1 MFERFHV
8 LKFVYYFMQ
17 ISWSYFEADN
27 CDNLIIVIM
36 IKGLLYLLLINVF
49 FACNQTD
56 KINEAKFSP
65 LQKLEEGNKRFAA
78 GKAVHPDETLERIR
92 ELKKG
97 QHPFAIVV
105 SCSDSR
111 VPAELVFDQGLGD
124 IFSIRTAG
132 NIMGDYE
139 LGSIEY
145 AVEHLDCKLIIVMG
159 HKDCGAIKAFITSDG
174 HYKHSDHIKKIIEYI
189 ENEQEEKNLASHN
202 ELNVDNA
209 IDANITHGVTFLKTA
224 EPILKEFY
232 EAKKV
237 AIIGAL
243 YDIETGKVTFNK

>member
-1 MFERFHV
+1 MKKE
-8 LKFVYYFMQ
+8 
-17 ISWSYFEADN
+17 
-27 CDNLIIVIM
+27 
-36 IKGLLYLLLINVF
+36 LLYLLFISVF
-49 FACNQTD
+49 FACNQAVKPNLTP
-56 KINEAKFSP
+56 I
-65 LQKLEEGNKRFAA
+65 QKLEEGNKRFAA
-78 GKAVHPDETLERIR
+78 GKPVHPDETLERLR

-132 NIMGDYE
+132 NVMGDYE

-145 AVEHLDCKLIIVMG
+145 AVEHLGCKLVIVMG
-159 HKDCGAIKAFITSDG
+159 HKDCGALKAFIKSEG
-174 HYKHSDHIKKIIEYI
+174 HYDHLDHIKKIIEYI
-189 ENEQEEKNLASHN
+189 ENEEEEKNLSRHHK
-202 ELNVDNA
+202 LNLDKA
-209 IDANITHGVTFLKTA
+209 IKANIEHGVTALKTA

-232 EAKKV
+232 KAKKV

-243 YDIETGKVTFNK
+243 YDIETGKVTFDN

>member
-1 MFERFHV
+1 MKNRLLV
-8 LKFVYYFMQ
+8 LLF
-17 ISWSYFEADN
+17 IS
-27 CDNLIIVIM
+27 I
-36 IKGLLYLLLINVF
+36 F
-49 FACNQTD
+49 FACNNTE
-56 KINEAKFSP
+56 KINESKFSP
-65 LQKLEEGNKRFAA
+65 LQKLEEGNKRFAS
-78 GKAVHPDETLERIR
+78 GKPVHPYETLERLR

-174 HYKHSDHIKKIIEYI
+174 HYNHSDHIKKIIEYI
-189 ENEQEEKNLASHN
+189 ESEQEEKDLASHH
-202 ELNVDNA
+202 ELNVKNA
-209 IDANITHGVTFLKTA
+209 IDANIAHGVTFLKTS

-232 EAKKV
+232 EAKKI

-243 YDIETGKVTFNK
+243 YDIETGKVTFSKKL

>member
-1 MFERFHV
+1 M
-8 LKFVYYFMQ
+8 K
-17 ISWSYFEADN
+17 
-27 CDNLIIVIM
+27 
-36 IKGLLYLLLINVF
+36 KGLLTFLFISFF
-49 FACNQTD
+49 FACNYTE
-56 KINEAKFSP
+56 KIDESKFSP

-78 GKAVHPDETLERIR
+78 GRPVHPDETLERLR

-132 NIMGDYE
+132 NVMGDYE

-145 AVEHLDCKLIIVMG
+145 AVEHLDCKLVVVMG
-159 HKDCGAIKAFITSDG
+159 HKDCGAIKAFISSDG
-174 HYKHSDHIKKIIEYI
+174 HYEHLDHIKKIIEYI
-189 ENEQEEKNLASHN
+189 ESEQEEKNLASHH
-202 ELNVDNA
+202 ELNVDKA
-209 IDANITHGVTFLKTA
+209 IDANIAHGVTFLKTA

-232 EAKKV
+232 DSKKV
-237 AIIGAL
+237 KIIGAL

>member
-1 MFERFHV
+1 MKNRLLV
-8 LKFVYYFMQ
+8 LLF
-17 ISWSYFEADN
+17 IS
-27 CDNLIIVIM
+27 I
-36 IKGLLYLLLINVF
+36 F
-49 FACNQTD
+49 FACNHTE
-56 KINEAKFSP
+56 KINESKFSP
-65 LQKLEEGNKRFAA
+65 LQKLEEGNKRFAS
-78 GKAVHPDETLERIR
+78 GKPVHPDETLERLR

-132 NIMGDYE
+132 NVMGDYE

-145 AVEHLDCKLIIVMG
+145 AVEHLDCKLVLVMG
-159 HKDCGAIKAFITSDG
+159 HTDCGAIKTFITSDG
-174 HYKHSDHIKKIIEYI
+174 HYEHFDHIKKIIEYI
-189 ENEQEEKNLASHN
+189 ESEQEEKNLASRH
-202 ELNVDNA
+202 ELNVDKA
-209 IDANITHGVTFLKTA
+209 IDANIAHGVTFLRTA

-232 EAKKV
+232 DSKKV
-237 AIIGAL
+237 KIIGAL

>member
-1 MFERFHV
+1 
-8 LKFVYYFMQ
+8 
-17 ISWSYFEADN
+17 
-27 CDNLIIVIM
+27 M
-36 IKGLLYLLLINVF
+36 IKRLLSLLFVSVF
-49 FACNQTD
+49 FACNQTEKTD
-56 KINEAKFSP
+56 ESKFSP

-78 GKAVHPDETLERIR
+78 GKPVHPDETLERLR

-132 NIMGDYE
+132 NVMGDYE

-145 AVEHLDCKLIIVMG
+145 AVEHLDCKLVVVMG
-159 HKDCGAIKAFITSDG
+159 HKDCGAIKAFIKSDG
-174 HYKHSDHIKKIIEYI
+174 HYNHFDHIKKIIEYI
-189 ENEQEEKNLASHN
+189 ESEQEEKNLASHH
-202 ELNVDNA
+202 ELNVDKA
-209 IDANITHGVTFLKTA
+209 IDANIAHGVNFLRTA

-232 EAKKV
+232 DAKKV
-237 AIIGAL
+237 SVIGAI
-243 YDIETGKVTFNK
+243 YDIETGKVTFDKNTKI

>member
-1 MFERFHV
+1 M
-8 LKFVYYFMQ
+8 K
-17 ISWSYFEADN
+17 
-27 CDNLIIVIM
+27 
-36 IKGLLYLLLINVF
+36 KGLLTFLFISVF
-49 FACNQTD
+49 FACNHTE
-56 KINEAKFSP
+56 KIDESKFSP
-65 LQKLEEGNKRFAA
+65 LQKLEEGNKRFAS
-78 GKAVHPDETLERIR
+78 GKPVHPDETLERLR

-132 NIMGDYE
+132 NVMGDYE

-145 AVEHLDCKLIIVMG
+145 AVEHLDCKLVVVMG
-159 HKDCGAIKAFITSDG
+159 HKDCGAIKAFISSDG
-174 HYKHSDHIKKIIEYI
+174 HYEHLDHIKKIIEYI
-189 ENEQEEKNLASHN
+189 ESEQEEKNLASHH
-202 ELNVDNA
+202 ELNVDKA
-209 IDANITHGVTFLKTA
+209 IDANIAHGVTFLKTA

-232 EAKKV
+232 DSKKIK
-237 AIIGAL
+237 IIGAL

>member
-1 MFERFHV
+1 MKKRV
-8 LKFVYYFMQ
+8 
-17 ISWSYFEADN
+17 
-27 CDNLIIVIM
+27 
-36 IKGLLYLLLINVF
+36 LYLLFLIVF
-49 FACNQTD
+49 LACNQTEITD
-56 KINEAKFSP
+56 ESKLLP

-78 GKAVHPDETLERIR
+78 GKPVHPDETLERMR

-145 AVEHLDCKLIIVMG
+145 AVEHLNCKLIIVMG
-159 HKDCGAIKAFITSDG
+159 HEDCGAIKAFINSEG
-174 HYKHSDHIKKIIEYI
+174 HYAHSDHIKKIIEYI
-189 ENEQEEKNLASHN
+189 ESEKEEKNLASHHD
-202 ELNVDNA
+202 LVIDKA
-209 IDANITHGVTFLKTA
+209 IDANIEHGVTLLKTS

-232 EAKKV
+232 NNKKV
-237 AIIGAL
+237 EIIGAL
-243 YDIETGKVTFNK
+243 YNIETGKVTFNKI